1 MKKIAQRMMAFLG
14 LGMALSETTDPK
26 NSRVTIPQAK
36 AKAEAL
42 KKTKD
47 LIGKDRD
54 YLHEHHVRLFGKD
67 YARSRRRKKMINQN
81 VLHSDAS
88 F

>member
-14 LGMALSETTDPK
+14 MGMAHLEQADPK
-26 NSRVTIPQAK
+26 NSRSTIPQAK
-36 AKAEAL
+36 AKAEAR
-42 KKTKD
+42 KKTKG
-47 LIGKDRD
+47 LVGKDRD